1 MIFKR
6 KITISSIVSSEEIGV
21 ERGLVFKAFLVIGGE
36 VGLVIVAGSSW
47 GSSIIGKMLGGFLD
61 GGGGVTTSN

>member
-6 KITISSIVSSEEIGV
+6 RITISSSVSSEEIGV
-21 ERGLVFKAFLVIGGE
+21 ERELVFKAFLVIGGE

-47 GSSIIGKMLGGFLD
+47 GVVDHRKNVRRIFR
-61 GGGGVTTSN
+61 